1 MLLSYISRVDV
12 SFICNK
18 HLFDSVRFF
27 AFFVRDKKDSRPKGA
42 FSIYF
47 IFFIIYF
54 IFFIKRI
61 RMLFKQEKY
70 YAKSTEKVY

>member
-1 MLLSYISRVDV
+1 MLLSYILRVDV

-42 FSIYF
+42 FLVYF
-47 IFFIIYF
+47 IFFITYF

-70 YAKSTEKVY
+70 YASTEKVY